1 MATYESLLVLS
12 TLVRSFDIKFAEGYV
27 EHIAKTD
34 VDDAVPTPR
43 YAVRAPRAL
52 FPLPP
57 VTYPSDRTHYDVV
70 LIFAQNALTLPF
82 LEPFMVTVSRRG
94 GGCRS

>member
-43 YAVRAPRAL
+43 YAVRAPHAFSPSSQFL
-52 FPLPP
+52 LPP
-57 VTYPSDRTHYDVV
+57 TG
-70 LIFAQNALTLPF
+70 LIMT
-82 LEPFMVTVSRRG
+82 S
-94 GGCRS
+94 C